1 MLSVRARAPRRAWS
15 RPSGS
20 RHIEG
25 QPDHRR
31 HVRRGGRVQGVGRP
45 HASGTARSP
54 SLAWV
59 SNNSIQTLIRKADIY
74 GGSSFWADLREGV
87 PPTLMGAPI
96 YESSAMTGTVTTG
109 SDVLLAGRFED
120 YAIIDRLRVTLL
132 YQPMVLGTNSRPMGR
147 WFAMKRTSA
156 NVLNA
161 DSFRL
166 LRL

>member
-1 MLSVRARAPRRAWS
+1 MVTAVGAVATSRVSPTTAGTFGAVDVYNLWDALTPRAR
-15 RPSGS
+15 
-20 RHIEG
+20 
-25 QPDHRR
+25 
-31 HVRRGGRVQGVGRP
+31 
-45 HASGTARSP
+45 RSP

-120 YAIIDRLRVTLL
+120 YAIIDRLGVTLL
-132 YQPMVLGTNSRPMGR
+132 HQPMVLGTNSRPMGR